1 MDKRKHDSIEA
12 SSDDVLT
19 RLPDTKRARTETSLD
34 GASVRSH
41 DTNFRKDNDVIK
53 VKKDKVD
60 DNETGN
66 SDVVYSQH
74 LIVRDTN
81 MRSSI
86 STDSSFPNFKC
97 FRKVCSFEAISRFK
111 KCLLKKI
118 ETEHILVYVIEFY
131 LEI

>member
-1 MDKRKHDSIEA
+1 LDKRKHDSIEA

-19 RLPDTKRARTETSLD
+19 RLHDIKRAKTETSLD

-41 DTNFRKDNDVIK
+41 ATSFSNDNVGVK

-81 MRSSI
+81 IRSSI
-86 STDSSFPNFKC
+86 STAPDSSFPNFKC
-97 FRKVCSFEAISRFK
+97 FRKVCSFDTISRLK
-111 KCLLKKI
+111 KCL
-118 ETEHILVYVIEFY
+118 
-131 LEI
+131 